1 MRTKTLLLTAALG
14 LAGAATT
21 MAQVYSVN
29 AVGYV
34 NVTMKGGFNMVANPL
49 DAGAGNNTVSK
60 LFPANSPAGLTV
72 YKFGATG
79 FDINTYDPDL
89 GGWTDPNATLTP
101 GEGAF
106 VLVPGTGTF
115 TVTFVGEVMQG
126 HLVTDLPQGFS
137 IRSSKVPQSG
147 PLAGTLGFPI
157 AAGDTI
163 YRYDASSGYSIYA
176 FDPDLGGW
184 APEEPSP
191 AVGEAFWVA
200 ALNAKQWVRDFNVNQ

>member
-14 LAGAATT
+14 LVGAATT

-34 NVTMKGGFNMVANPL
+34 NVTLKPGFNMVCNPL
-49 DAGAGNNTVSK
+49 DAGAGNNIVSK
-60 LFPANSPAGLTV
+60 LLANVPAGTTV

-79 FDINTYDPDL
+79 FDINVFDPDL
-89 GGWTDPNATLTP
+89 GGWTDPNSELVP

-106 VLVPGTGTF
+106 ILNSTAANV
-115 TVTFVGEVMQG
+115 TVTFVGEVKQG
-126 HLVTDLPQGFS
+126 SLSTALPAGFS
-137 IRSSKVPQSG
+137 IKSSQVPQSG

-157 AAGDTI
+157 TAGDIIYRFDAVSGYTI
-163 YRYDASSGYSIYA
+163 YV

-184 APEEPSP
+184 SPEEPSP

-200 ALNAKQWVRDFNVNQ
+200 TAAAKNWTRNFNVNQ